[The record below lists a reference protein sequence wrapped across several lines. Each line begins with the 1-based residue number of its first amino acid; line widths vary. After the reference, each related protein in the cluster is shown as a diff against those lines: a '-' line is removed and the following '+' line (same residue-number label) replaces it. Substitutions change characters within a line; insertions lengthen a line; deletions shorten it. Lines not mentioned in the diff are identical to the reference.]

1 MDTNRISKKL
11 NEILNDQVTK
21 EANAAQ
27 IYLSYGA
34 WAETQG
40 YAGTADFLFRH
51 AHEERNHMMKVLK
64 YILAR
69 GSKPKIT
76 ALAVP
81 PKDPN
86 NLEECFEKIFKHEV
100 DNTTSIYK
108 IATVALEEKD
118 YATWNFAQ
126 WFVREQI
133 EEETMVMDLLDTL
146 RIAGGSNASHEALQY
161 FDAKMGQ
168 KNDEAALPR
177 EATSQN
183 P

>member
-11 NEILNDQVTK
+11 HELLNDQVTK
-21 EANAAQ
+21 EANASQ
-27 IYLSYGA
+27 IYLAYGA

-51 AHEERNHMMKVLK
+51 ANEERNHMMKVLT
-64 YILAR
+64 YIMAR

-76 ALAVP
+76 ALSAP
-81 PKDPN
+81 PTDPT
-86 NLEECFEKIFKHEV
+86 NLEDCFEKIFKHEV
-100 DNTTSIYK
+100 DNTTAIYN
-108 IATVALEEKD
+108 IATAALEEKD

-133 EEETMVMDLLDTL
+133 EEETMVMNLLDTL
-146 RIAGGSNASHEALQY
+146 RIAGGSHATDEALQY
-161 FDAKMGQ
+161 FDAKMGK
-168 KNDEAALPR
+168 KNDEATLPR
-177 EATSQN
+177 EATTEK

>member
-11 NEILNDQVTK
+11 HEVLNHQVTK
-21 EANAAQ
+21 EANASQ
-27 IYLSYGA
+27 IYLAYGA
-34 WAETQG
+34 WAETKG

-51 AHEERNHMMKVLK
+51 ADEERNHMMKVLK

-69 GSKPKIT
+69 GSKPEIM
-76 ALAVP
+76 ALAAP
-81 PKDPN
+81 PKDPK
-86 NLEECFEKIFKHEV
+86 NLEHCFEQIFKHEV
-100 DNTTSIYK
+100 DNTTAIYT

-133 EEETMVMDLLDTL
+133 EEETMVMDLLDRL
-146 RIAGGSNASHEALQY
+146 RIAGGANATDEALQY
-161 FDAKMGQ
+161 FDAKMGK
-168 KNDEAALPR
+168 KNDEVTLPR
-177 EATSQN
+177 EASTEN